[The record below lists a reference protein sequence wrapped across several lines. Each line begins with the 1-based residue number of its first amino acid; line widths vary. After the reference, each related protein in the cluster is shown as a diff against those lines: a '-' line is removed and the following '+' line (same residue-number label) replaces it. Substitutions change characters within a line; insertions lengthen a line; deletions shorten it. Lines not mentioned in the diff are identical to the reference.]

1 MINRGSGMAIHR
13 KVTGL
18 VLALA
23 IATGAQAQNVP
34 CGGDFNSFLSGL
46 ASEAAQRGIPQNAI
60 NATLSGARLDQS
72 VLNRDRAQGV
82 FKQTFLEFS
91 QRSVSG
97 YRMNNGAANMQKFA
111 AVFQRAYSQFGVP
124 PEVITA
130 FWALET
136 DFGAVQG
143 DFNTVNALVTLAYD
157 CRRPNL
163 FRPQVFAAM
172 ELVAHGDLDPRNTTG
187 AWAGEIGMVQMLPH
201 DILTKGI
208 DGDGDGHVTLKT
220 SAPDAI
226 MTAAN
231 MISSLGWRPGEPWL
245 IEVSAPQNIPW
256 EQSGL
261 HTKLSV
267 QQWAQMGITARNGNM
282 PSSGQASLL
291 APQGRLGPIFLAFPN
306 YDVYLEWNQSFIYS
320 TTAAYFAT
328 RLGGAQR
335 YDQGN
340 PEPGLN
346 DSQMRRLQEILQA
359 RGYDVG
365 GIDGILGS
373 GTRDAV
379 QAEQIRLGLPADAWP
394 TAALLN
400 RY

>member
-1 MINRGSGMAIHR
+1 MAFSLKTSALLLGLLAGSTAN
-13 KVTGL
+13 
-18 VLALA
+18 
-23 IATGAQAQNVP
+23 AQSVP
-34 CGGDFNSFLSGL
+34 CGGDWGSFIANLG
-46 ASEAAQRGIPQNAI
+46 AEAAQRGINQNAI

-111 AVFQRAYSQFGVP
+111 SVFQRAYDQFGVP

-157 CRRPNL
+157 CRRPHL
-163 FRPQVFAAM
+163 FRPQIFAAM

-231 MISSLGWRPGEPWL
+231 MISSLGWRPREPWL
-245 IEVSAPQNIPW
+245 IEVSVPQNIPW
-256 EQSGL
+256 QQSGL
-261 HTKLSV
+261 HTRLPV
-267 QQWAQMGITARNGNM
+267 QQWTQMGITARNGNM

-291 APQGRLGPIFLAFPN
+291 APQGRLGPTFLAFPN

-335 YDQGN
+335 YNAGN
-340 PEPGLN
+340 PEPGLS
-346 DSQMRRLQEILQA
+346 DSQMRRLQEILQS

-365 GIDGILGS
+365 AIDGILGS
-373 GTRDAV
+373 RTRDAV
-379 QAEQIRLGLPADAWP
+379 QAEQQRLGMPADAWP
-394 TAALLN
+394 TQALLN